1 MRSNTD
7 FSKTPPFLY
16 LWDDIGIRFY
26 FYSLE
31 FFYQNP
37 ILLFGINTYQFLIIG
52 IFWKIT
58 EKDFNDTSFPIVLIG
73 VDPNNWILSNNLLL
87 ILKTFMNIFTWTSG
101 CIKYT
106 DWIIILI
113 YWSCIW
119 PHLWF
124 FNWSN
129 VLTTFLIIHF
139 SPWQNLCFF
148 LAMTYFSLLCL
159 SSISSLIELSVSV
172 VTFTLNW

>member
-1 MRSNTD
+1 
-7 FSKTPPFLY
+7 
-16 LWDDIGIRFY
+16 
-26 FYSLE
+26 
-31 FFYQNP
+31 
-37 ILLFGINTYQFLIIG
+37 
-52 IFWKIT
+52 
-58 EKDFNDTSFPIVLIG
+58 
-73 VDPNNWILSNNLLL
+73 
-87 ILKTFMNIFTWTSG
+87 MNIFTWTSG

-148 LAMTYFSLLCL
+148 LAMTYFSPLCD
-159 SSISSLIELSVSV
+159 SSISSQAEISESV
-172 VTFTLNW
+172 VTCYFLSITFVLSLSSSLSFVLFYSIKLRLFSLSTSSYTQYSISTGDVTSRHYSITFSEVFQLVSS